1 MNEKLGTFE
10 LWNNIQKY
18 YYFYKMS
25 KTTIKRQREILN
37 VLGKKK
43 YLPESKALHCSI
55 KKKKK
60 KKGIKSIPNIYLK

>member
-37 VLGKKK
+37 VYCEVKKAN
-43 YLPESKALHCSI
+43 L
-55 KKKKK
+55 KK
-60 KKGIKSIPNIYLK
+60 ST